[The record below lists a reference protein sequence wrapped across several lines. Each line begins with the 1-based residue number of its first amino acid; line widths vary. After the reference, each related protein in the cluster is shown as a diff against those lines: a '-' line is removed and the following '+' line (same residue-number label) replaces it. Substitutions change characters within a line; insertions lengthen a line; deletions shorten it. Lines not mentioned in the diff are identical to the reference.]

1 MRYVDSVTATA
12 LLQALLLT
20 DCPALAQDYSHVCA
34 TSSSYT
40 AGAEFDTGTT
50 CDQKMASNTAA
61 GQALAGKDFSS
72 AFDCSSE
79 TQTNIDIV
87 DGIAA
92 KCCGSVSGASQRS
105 ACYVDFSHVCATPS
119 SYTPDASYN
128 DAKDCDGFMRHVV
141 SGSEALAGRDFSS
154 AFDCSSETQTN
165 IDIVDGIAAK
175 CCGSCG
181 TSTCGG
187 SAGVLSVNYSAAV
200 CKDKSSCAC
209 RVAVVMSFISHNY
222 SPT

>member
-40 AGAEFDTGTT
+40 AGAEFETGTT

-61 GQALAGKDFSS
+61 GQALAGK
-72 AFDCSSE
+72 
-79 TQTNIDIV
+79 
-87 DGIAA
+87 
-92 KCCGSVSGASQRS
+92 
-105 ACYVDFSHVCATPS
+105 
-119 SYTPDASYN
+119 
-128 DAKDCDGFMRHVV
+128 
-141 SGSEALAGRDFSS
+141 DFSS